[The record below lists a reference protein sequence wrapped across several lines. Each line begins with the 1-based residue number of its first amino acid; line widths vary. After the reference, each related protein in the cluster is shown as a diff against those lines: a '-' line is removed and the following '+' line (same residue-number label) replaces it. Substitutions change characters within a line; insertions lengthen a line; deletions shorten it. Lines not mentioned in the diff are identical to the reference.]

1 MKKFVF
7 KKTLK
12 SIKQKADI
20 YNILSQND
28 IQLTTQVKKEVIFPL
43 NQEVE
48 DQIDKL
54 VDTLR
59 LNKGVY
65 EKRGVAIAANQVG
78 LDLRFF
84 LLADYDANPFDIQK
98 RILTICNPQILD
110 KSKETS
116 EEEEGCLSIPEQVAF
131 VTRPISILVEYQ
143 NIMGKKIKQELSGLQ
158 ARIFQHEIDHLDGIH
173 MLQRANRV
181 EVNPLYVQYQNKQ
194 KALQNQKEL

>member
-7 KKTLK
+7 KKTQK
-12 SIKQKADI
+12 SLKQKADI

-28 IQLTTQVKKEVIFPL
+28 IQLTTQVKKDVIFPL

-48 DQIDKL
+48 SQIDKL
-54 VDTLR
+54 IDTLR

-65 EKRGVAIAANQVG
+65 EKKAVAIAANQVG

-84 LLADYDANPFDIQK
+84 LLADYNANPFDIQK
-98 RILTICNPQILD
+98 RILTISNPQILD

-143 NIMGKKIKQELSGLQ
+143 NIVGKKVKQEFSGLQ
-158 ARIFQHEIDHLDGIH
+158 ARIFQHELDHLDGIH

-181 EVNPLYVQYQNKQ
+181 KVNPLYIEYLKKQ
-194 KALQNQKEL
+194 EEQQNQKDL